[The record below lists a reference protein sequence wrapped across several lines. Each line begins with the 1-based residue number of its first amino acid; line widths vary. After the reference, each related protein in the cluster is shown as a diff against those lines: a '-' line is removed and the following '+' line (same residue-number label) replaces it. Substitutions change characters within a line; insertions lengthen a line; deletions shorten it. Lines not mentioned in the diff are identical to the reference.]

1 FISFPIGATLPMLAI
16 LMVNRSYKVA
26 STYFGVLLA
35 LIITGY
41 LAARIG
47 NNDRKK
53 GITRNV
59 LSGLF
64 TMTATYLIGRL
75 LHK

>member
-1 FISFPIGATLPMLAI
+1 
-16 LMVNRSYKVA
+16 
-26 STYFGVLLA
+26 LLA

>member
-1 FISFPIGATLPMLAI
+1 
-16 LMVNRSYKVA
+16 SYKVA